1 MEDQASWKGHG
12 FTLLVFV
19 GIVILCSIFFV
30 LGMLV
35 GRGQGQHT
43 AQTAVVTAAA
53 KAATAE
59 ARTQTQTQNDRSEL
73 SSTPGIEAARVPQ
86 LIAVP
91 PTEPVKEK
99 PPVTVAQTKAAPAA
113 APVPEKMLY
122 LQVDALEKS
131 SAARMEVDE
140 LRKKGFSAIILEP
153 GGTNKLYRVHVGP
166 FSNTAE
172 ADIAKRKLESMG
184 YKPIKK

>member
-12 FTLLVFV
+12 FTLLVFA

-59 ARTQTQTQNDRSEL
+59 ARTQTRPVETGAE
-73 SSTPGIEAARVPQ
+73 PA
-86 LIAVP
+86 LIVAP
-91 PTEPVKEK
+91 PPEPVRET
-99 PPVTVAQTKAAPAA
+99 PPVPVAPTKAAPAA

-131 SAARMEVDE
+131 AAARKEVDE

-153 GGTNKLYRVHVGP
+153 GGTNKLYKVQVGP
-166 FSNTAE
+166 FSNIAE